1 MEGLERVGMERQSAR
16 RWTTVTTSSTDTCY
30 HSSFIPVLLS
40 QFFFFLTKSPLYLS
54 ASYVPNEL
62 SSAGWN
68 FRNPRTHAHMCTQ
81 ARPSRC
87 RSSYYVSHPSF
98 SFYTTT
104 QCQFLFPR
112 QPLHQSLM
120 VLPPR
125 VLLMVPRS
133 TESALFWLSCMRYW
147 RWRENHD
154 WKLISNVLSPNRGS
168 RDALRAWNSF
178 FF

>member
-1 MEGLERVGMERQSAR
+1 MLE
-16 RWTTVTTSSTDTCY
+16 RWTTVTTSSVDTCY
-30 HSSFIPVLLS
+30 HSSFIPLLL
-40 QFFFFLTKSPLYLS
+40 FFLPNPLCTFQHPT
-54 ASYVPNEL
+54 VQM
-62 SSAGWN
+62 
-68 FRNPRTHAHMCTQ
+68 THSLQMNYRAQDGIFGILAQTH
-81 ARPSRC
+81 PSHC

-125 VLLMVPRS
+125 VLLMAPRS

-147 RWRENHD
+147 R
-154 WKLISNVLSPNRGS
+154 
-168 RDALRAWNSF
+168 
-178 FF
+178 